1 MKRKLTLL
9 GAALAVTTA
18 VLGGA
23 AHAGAT
29 ISDKRYW
36 PNEAHSSRAPEI
48 MRNAQSVQKTDAV
61 SRKDNEQR
69 KRVKALKTRRN
80 PS

>member
-1 MKRKLTLL
+1 MKRKITLA
-9 GAALAVTTA
+9 GVVLAVSTA
-18 VLGGA
+18 VFGST

-36 PNEAHSSRAPEI
+36 PNEAGSSWASATTRVEQSLQNPTAP
-48 MRNAQSVQKTDAV
+48 RGAK
-61 SRKDNEQR
+61 K
-69 KRVKALKTRRN
+69 KRRREKALKMRRN